1 MNEPFLSR
9 NGIILKTDWIIPS
22 VSIPENAIQLA
33 YRGTFAGQSGLA
45 RRPISHCKVTQSA
58 GKNVDVDIYGPMPSS
73 KHVVVVQDLASNYHA
88 AKIISFSAADRVI
101 PDMADFYD
109 TYRNSTVQLYSNG
122 SRFNCKK
129 MK

>member
-1 MNEPFLSR
+1 M
-9 NGIILKTDWIIPS
+9 
-22 VSIPENAIQLA
+22 
-33 YRGTFAGQSGLA
+33 
-45 RRPISHCKVTQSA
+45 TQSA

-109 TYRNSTVQLYSNG
+109 TYRNSTV
-122 SRFNCKK
+122 
-129 MK
+129 